1 MDVKDP
7 GTLVA
12 EQADDTNSLPGDD
25 KNSLPGDDKNS
36 LPGSK
41 ENLNSSSGT
50 WNNHSHINGF

>member
-7 GTLVA
+7 GTVVA

-25 KNSLPGDDKNS
+25 NNSLHGSDKNS

-50 WNNHSHINGF
+50 WNKHS

>member
-7 GTLVA
+7 GTVVA

-25 KNSLPGDDKNS
+25 NNSLHGSDKNS

-50 WNNHSHINGF
+50 WNKHSLENL

>member
-12 EQADDTNSLPGDD
+12 EQADDN
-25 KNSLPGDDKNS
+25 NSLPGDDKNS